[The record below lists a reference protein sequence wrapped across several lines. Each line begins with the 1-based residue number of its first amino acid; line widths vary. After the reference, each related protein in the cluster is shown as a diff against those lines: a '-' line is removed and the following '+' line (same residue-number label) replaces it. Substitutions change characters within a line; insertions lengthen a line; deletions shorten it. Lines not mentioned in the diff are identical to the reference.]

1 MSDASSHVQQV
12 LGDKGIGFDRPGWLG
27 RIEMSTSLSP
37 LLAPMLSS
45 AAMRAVC
52 DDGASL
58 QNMLD
63 FEAALARAEAA
74 TGVIPSGAAVAI
86 TNACKTESF
95 DLAALADAAT
105 RSGNLAIPLV
115 KALTSVVAKADA
127 DAARYVHWGATS
139 QDVIDT
145 GAMLGLRAGIDVLLT
160 DINRAIAGFAGLAR
174 QHRHTAVV
182 ARTWLQHA
190 LPMPFALKL
199 AEYAAALHRSKL
211 RLQRVRR
218 ETLALQFGG
227 AAGTLAAL
235 GDKGLPIAEKL
246 AEVLNLPLPDAPW
259 HTHRDR
265 IAEVASVF
273 AIIAGTCGKI
283 ARDVSLMM
291 QTDVGEAFEPSGEG
305 RGGSSTMPHKRNPVA
320 AASALAAA
328 AMAPNLAATIFAA
341 QVQDHERSAGPW
353 HAEWPT
359 LPTLML
365 VTSGGLAAIVDI
377 AEGLEVD
384 TERMRANLEATRGLI
399 MAEAVAMALAEK
411 IGKSDAHH
419 LIEAASKK
427 AVADKKHL
435 RDVLT
440 ADAKITAQLDAD
452 RIAEL
457 FEPMAYQG
465 ASQALVDRLLASLDD
480 K

>member
-1 MSDASSHVQQV
+1 
-12 LGDKGIGFDRPGWLG
+12 
-27 RIEMSTSLSP
+27 MSTALSP

-45 AAMRAVC
+45 GPMRRICA
-52 DDGASL
+52 DTTML
-58 QNMLD
+58 QHMLD

-74 TGVIPSGAAVAI
+74 AGVIPGRAVEPIAR
-86 TNACKTESF
+86 ACRAESF
-95 DLAALADAAT
+95 DLAQLAEAAT

-115 KALTSVVAKADA
+115 KALTAAVAKLDNEADA
-127 DAARYVHWGATS
+127 EAARYVHWGATS

-145 GAMLGLRAGIDVLLT
+145 AAMLSLRAGIDALLV
-160 DINRAIAGFAGLAR
+160 DLDRAIAGFAALAR
-174 QHRHTAVV
+174 KHRNTAVV

-190 LPMPFALKL
+190 LPMPFGLKL

-211 RLQRVRR
+211 RLQRLRS
-218 ETLALQFGG
+218 EALALQFGG

-235 GDKGLPIAEKL
+235 GDKGLAVAEKL
-246 AEVLNLPLPDAPW
+246 ADELKLPLAEAPW

-265 IAEVASVF
+265 IAEAASVF
-273 AIIAGTCGKI
+273 AIVAGSCGKI

-320 AASALAAA
+320 AASALGAAT
-328 AMAPNLAATIFAA
+328 MAPNLAATILAA

-359 LPTLML
+359 LPTLLL
-365 VTSGGLAAIVDI
+365 VTSGALAAIVDI
-377 AEGLEVD
+377 AEGLEID
-384 TERMRANLEATRGLI
+384 AARMRSNLDATGGLI
-399 MAEAVAMALAEK
+399 MAEAVTFALAEK

-419 LIEAASKK
+419 LVEAASKK
-427 AVADKKHL
+427 AVADKMHL
-435 RDVLT
+435 REVLT
-440 ADAKITAQLDAD
+440 ADAKITAQLSAD
-452 RIAEL
+452 KITAL

-465 ASQALVDRLLASLDD
+465 VSQALIDRLFASLDED
-480 K
+480 

>member
-1 MSDASSHVQQV
+1 
-12 LGDKGIGFDRPGWLG
+12 
-27 RIEMSTSLSP
+27 MSTSLSP

-45 AAMRAVC
+45 AAMRAAC
-52 DDGASL
+52 DDVAYL
-58 QNMLD
+58 QHMLD

-74 TGVIPSGAAVAI
+74 TAVIPTSAAGPI
-86 TNACKTESF
+86 EKACKAEKF
-95 DLAALADAAT
+95 DSAALAEAAT

-115 KALTSVVAKADA
+115 KALTAEVAKADS

-145 GAMLGLRAGIDVLLT
+145 ATMLTLCAGIDALLP
-160 DINRAIAGFAGLAR
+160 DLDRAVTGFAKLAR
-174 QHRHTAVV
+174 QHRDTPMV

-190 LPMPFALKL
+190 LPMPFGLKL
-199 AEYAAALHRSKL
+199 AEYAGALHRSRA
-211 RLQRVRR
+211 RLQRWRSDG
-218 ETLALQFGG
+218 LALQFGG

-235 GDKGLPIAEKL
+235 GDKGMLVAERL
-246 AEVLNLPLPDAPW
+246 AGELKLPLPDAPW

-265 IAEVASVF
+265 IAEAAAVF
-273 AIIAGTCGKI
+273 AIVAGTCGKI

-291 QTDVGEAFEPSGEG
+291 QTDVAEAFEPSGEG

-320 AASALAAA
+320 AATALAAA
-328 AMAPNLAATIFAA
+328 TMAPNLAATIFAA

-359 LPTLML
+359 LPNLQL
-365 VTSGGLAAIVDI
+365 VTSGALASIVDV

-384 TERMRANLEATRGLI
+384 AARMRANLDATGGLI
-399 MAEAVAMALAEK
+399 MAEAVTMALAEK
-411 IGKSDAHH
+411 IGKSEAHH
-419 LIEAASKK
+419 LVEAASKK
-427 AVADKKHL
+427 AVAGKKAL
-435 RDVLT
+435 RDVL
-440 ADAKITAQLDAD
+440 AKDPKVSAHLSVDS
-452 RIAEL
+452 IAKL

-465 ASQALVDRLLASLDD
+465 ASQTLIDRLLASLDD

>member
-1 MSDASSHVQQV
+1 MVRA
-12 LGDKGIGFDRPGWLG
+12 RN
-27 RIEMSTSLSP
+27 MSTALSP

-52 DDGASL
+52 DDVAYL

-74 TGVIPSGAAVAI
+74 TGVIPESAVGPIAP
-86 TNACKTESF
+86 ACRAQSF
-95 DLAALADAAT
+95 DLTALAEAAT
-105 RSGNLAIPLV
+105 KSGNLAIPLV
-115 KALTSVVAKADA
+115 RALTAEVTKADA

-145 GAMLGLRAGIDVLLT
+145 ATMLTLRAAIDALLG
-160 DINRAIAGFAGLAR
+160 DIDRAIAGFAGLAR
-174 QHRHTAVV
+174 QHRDTPVV

-190 LPMPFALKL
+190 LPMPFGLKL
-199 AEYAAALHRSKL
+199 AEYAAALHRSRM
-211 RLQRVRR
+211 RLQRLRM
-218 ETLALQFGG
+218 EALALQFGG

-235 GDKGLPIAEKL
+235 GDNGLLVAERL
-246 AEVLNLPLPDAPW
+246 AHELKLPLPDAPW

-265 IAEVASVF
+265 IAEAAAVF
-273 AIIAGTCGKI
+273 AILAGTCGQI
-283 ARDVSLMM
+283 ARGVQLMM
-291 QTDVGEAFEPSGEG
+291 QTDAAQAFEPSGEG

-320 AASALAAA
+320 AATALAAA
-328 AMAPNLAATIFAA
+328 TMAPGLAATIFAA

-359 LPTLML
+359 LPMLLL
-365 VTSGGLAAIVDI
+365 VTSGALAAVVDI

-384 TERMRANLEATRGLI
+384 VARMRVNLDATHGLTLG
-399 MAEAVAMALAEK
+399 EAVAMAMAEK

-419 LIEAASKK
+419 LVEAASKK
-427 AVADKKHL
+427 AIAEKKHL

-440 ADAKITAQLDAD
+440 NDPKVSAHL
-452 RIAEL
+452 
-457 FEPMAYQG
+457 
-465 ASQALVDRLLASLDD
+465 
-480 K
+480 

>member
-1 MSDASSHVQQV
+1 
-12 LGDKGIGFDRPGWLG
+12 
-27 RIEMSTSLSP
+27 MSTSLSP

-45 AAMRAVC
+45 AAMRAAC
-52 DDGASL
+52 DDMASL

-74 TGVIPSGAAVAI
+74 AGVIPASAADPIAS
-86 TNACKTESF
+86 ACRAESF
-95 DLAALADAAT
+95 DIAALAEAAT
-105 RSGNLAIPLV
+105 KAGNLAIPLV
-115 KALTSVVAKADA
+115 KALTANVAKSNAA
-127 DAARYVHWGATS
+127 AARYVHWGATS

-145 GAMLGLRAGIDVLLT
+145 AAMLGLRAGIDALLA
-160 DINRAIAGFAGLAR
+160 DVNRAIAGFAGLAR
-174 QHRHTAVV
+174 QHRHTPVV

-190 LPMPFALKL
+190 LPMPFGLKL

-211 RLQRVRR
+211 RLQRARS
-218 ETLALQFGG
+218 EALALQFGG

-235 GDKGLPIAEKL
+235 GDKGLAVAEKL
-246 AEVLNLPLPDAPW
+246 AEELKLPLPDAPW

-265 IAEVASVF
+265 IAEAASVL

-328 AMAPNLAATIFAA
+328 TQAPNLAATIFAA

-359 LPTLML
+359 LPTLLL
-365 VTSGGLAAIVDI
+365 VTSGALAAVVDI

-384 TERMRANLEATRGLI
+384 AARMRANLDATDGLI

-419 LIEAASKK
+419 LVEAASRK
-427 AVADKKHL
+427 AVKDKKHL
-435 RDVLT
+435 RDVLLE
-440 ADAKITAQLDAD
+440 DANVTAQLDAD
-452 RIAEL
+452 AIAKL

-465 ASQALVDRLLASLDD
+465 ASQALIDRLLASLDD

>member
-1 MSDASSHVQQV
+1 
-12 LGDKGIGFDRPGWLG
+12 
-27 RIEMSTSLSP
+27 MSTSLSP

-52 DDGASL
+52 DDVACL

-74 TGVIPSGAAVAI
+74 IGVIPASAADTIAK
-86 TNACKTESF
+86 ACTAGSF
-95 DLAALADAAT
+95 DLSALAEAAT
-105 RSGNLAIPLV
+105 RSGSLAIPLV
-115 KALTSVVAKADA
+115 KALTADVARADA

-145 GAMLGLRAGIDVLLT
+145 AAMLTLRAGIDALLG
-160 DINRAIAGFAGLAR
+160 DIDRAMTGFARLAR
-174 QHRHTAVV
+174 QHRNTAMV

-190 LPMPFALKL
+190 LPMSFGLKL
-199 AEYAAALHRSKL
+199 AEYAAALHRSRI
-211 RLQRVRR
+211 RLQRLRK
-218 ETLALQFGG
+218 EALALQFGG

-235 GDKGLPIAEKL
+235 GDKGWLVAERL
-246 AEVLNLPLPDAPW
+246 AQELKLPLPEAPW

-265 IAEVASVF
+265 IAEAASVF
-273 AIIAGTCGKI
+273 AIVAGTCGKI
-283 ARDVSLMM
+283 ARDVQLMM
-291 QTDVGEAFEPSGEG
+291 QTDVAEAFEPSGEG

-320 AASALAAA
+320 AATALAAA
-328 AMAPNLAATIFAA
+328 TMAPNLAATIFAA

-359 LPTLML
+359 LPMLLL
-365 VTSGGLAAIVDI
+365 VTSGALAATVDI

-384 TERMRANLEATRGLI
+384 AARMRVNLDATQGLI
-399 MAEAVAMALAEK
+399 MAEAVTMALAEK
-411 IGKSDAHH
+411 IGRSEAHH
-419 LIEAASKK
+419 LVEAASKT
-427 AVADKKHL
+427 AVAEKKGL

-440 ADAKITAQLDAD
+440 KDSKIAAHLDAG

-465 ASQALVDRLLASLDD
+465 VSQALIDRLLASLDD

>member
-1 MSDASSHVQQV
+1 
-12 LGDKGIGFDRPGWLG
+12 
-27 RIEMSTSLSP
+27 MSTPLSP

-52 DDGASL
+52 DDAASL

-63 FEAALARAEAA
+63 FEAALARAEA
-74 TGVIPSGAAVAI
+74 TVGVIPASAAGPI
-86 TNACKTESF
+86 TKACQAESF

-115 KALTSVVAKADA
+115 KALTANVAKSDA
-127 DAARYVHWGATS
+127 AAARYVHWGATS
-139 QDVIDT
+139 QDVIDSGT
-145 GAMLGLRAGIDVLLT
+145 MLGLRAGIDALLG
-160 DINRAIAGFAGLAR
+160 DIGRAIAGFARLAR

-190 LPMPFALKL
+190 LPMPFGLKL
-199 AEYAAALHRSKL
+199 AEYASALHRSKL
-211 RLQRVRR
+211 RLQRLRG
-218 ETLALQFGG
+218 EALALQFGG

-235 GDKGLPIAEKL
+235 GDKGLAVAEKL
-246 AEVLNLPLPDAPW
+246 ADELKLPLPDAPW

-265 IAEVASVF
+265 IAEAASVF

-291 QTDVGEAFEPSGEG
+291 QTDVSEAFEPSGEG

-320 AASALAAA
+320 AASALGAAI
-328 AMAPNLAATIFAA
+328 MAPNLAATILAA

-365 VTSGGLAAIVDI
+365 VTSGALAAIVDI

-384 TERMRANLEATRGLI
+384 AARMRANLDATGGLI
-399 MAEAVAMALAEK
+399 MAEAVTFALAEK

-427 AVADKKHL
+427 AVAEKKHL
-435 RDVLT
+435 RDLLI
-440 ADAKITAQLDAD
+440 ADATVTAQLDAD
-452 RIAEL
+452 KIAEL

-465 ASQALVDRLLASLDD
+465 ASQALIDRLLASID
-480 K
+480 KG

>member
-1 MSDASSHVQQV
+1 
-12 LGDKGIGFDRPGWLG
+12 
-27 RIEMSTSLSP
+27 MSTALSP

-52 DDGASL
+52 DDGAYL
-58 QNMLD
+58 QHMLD
-63 FEAALARAEAA
+63 FEAALARTEAA
-74 TGVIPSGAAVAI
+74 AGVIPANAAGPIAK
-86 TNACKTESF
+86 ACKASSF
-95 DLAALADAAT
+95 DLVDLAEAAT

-115 KALTSVVAKADA
+115 KALTAAVGKADP

-145 GAMLGLRAGIDVLLT
+145 AAMLTLRAGIDVLLT
-160 DINRAIAGFAGLAR
+160 DVGRAIAGFARLAQ
-174 QHRHTAVV
+174 QHRNTAVV

-190 LPMPFALKL
+190 LPMPFGLKL
-199 AEYAAALHRSKL
+199 AEYAAALHRSRI
-211 RLQRVRR
+211 RLQRLPR

-235 GDKGLPIAEKL
+235 GDRGLLVAEKL
-246 AEVLNLPLPDAPW
+246 AAELGLPLPDAPW

-265 IAEVASVF
+265 LAEAASVR
-273 AIIAGTCGKI
+273 AIVSGTCGKI
-283 ARDVSLMM
+283 ARDVQLMM
-291 QTDVGEAFEPSGEG
+291 QTDVAEAFEPSGEG

-320 AASALAAA
+320 AATALAAA
-328 AMAPNLAATIFAA
+328 TMAPGLAATIFASL
-341 QVQDHERSAGPW
+341 VQDHERSAGPW

-359 LPTLML
+359 LPMLQL
-365 VTSGGLAAIVDI
+365 VTSGALAATVDI

-384 TERMRANLEATRGLI
+384 VARMRVNLDATHGLI
-399 MAEAVAMALAEK
+399 MAEAVTMALAEK

-419 LIEAASKK
+419 LVEAASKR
-427 AVADKKHL
+427 AVAQKRDL
-435 RDVLT
+435 RDVLAKDPAVT
-440 ADAKITAQLDAD
+440 AHLSVE

-465 ASQALVDRLLASLDD
+465 VSQALIDRLLASLDQ
-480 K
+480 